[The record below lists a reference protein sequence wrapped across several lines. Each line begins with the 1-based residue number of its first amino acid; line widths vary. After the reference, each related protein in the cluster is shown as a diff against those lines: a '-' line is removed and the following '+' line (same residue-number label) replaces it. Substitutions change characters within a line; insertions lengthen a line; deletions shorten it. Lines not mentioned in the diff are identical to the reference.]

1 MAVTA
6 IWPIRGRLDRAIAY
20 IKDQEKTYN
29 PAWEQGDF
37 PALSSLMQCAMKQAA
52 AQGMGNTI
60 NYVTDGEKT
69 DYQYYVSGIR
79 CDPQSAREAMALTKR
94 RFQKEG
100 GIVLFHGYQSFKP
113 GEVTPEQAHEIGVE
127 LANRLWGD
135 RFEVVIA
142 THLNTGVLHN
152 HFILNS
158 VSCVDGKRFYANKA
172 TYAQMRRVSDD
183 LCRLRGLSVIAQEN
197 GRSQHY
203 GQWIAE
209 QAGAPTW
216 RSAIRADVDRAIAQS
231 MTWNAFLSHLE
242 RQGYGIK
249 TGVKHT
255 AVRPPGKERFVR
267 LRSLGDAYTE
277 EAIRNRILG
286 QRRPVSPPIR
296 PAQPRRVRIQGSF
309 RLYKITW
316 KGLRALY
323 YHYLILLRKARRQ
336 DSPAPFVLREDL
348 RYMQAISRQAQFL
361 HQYAIDT
368 AEQLAVHRADSDG
381 RILLLCRERKQLQNA
396 RRHKGLQ
403 GERKEGIEA
412 RLHAIH
418 GQLKALRAEIRLC
431 DAILI
436 RSVQIKE
443 NLKKAK
449 QQETEVLF
457 HEPDGRS
464 SGTNREYGHQRDR
477 ERR

>member
-1 MAVTA
+1 MATTA

-29 PAWEQGDF
+29 PAWEQGCF
-37 PALSSLMQCAMKQAA
+37 PALSSLMQCAIEQAA
-52 AQGMGNTI
+52 AQGMGNAI
-60 NYVTDGEKT
+60 GYVIDKEKT

-79 CDPQSAREAMALTKR
+79 CDPQSARETMALTKR

-152 HFILNS
+152 HFVLNS

-277 EAIRNRILG
+277 ESIRNRILG
-286 QRRPVSPPIR
+286 QRRPALSMVQS
-296 PAQPRRVRIQGSF
+296 AWSRRVQAQGTF
-309 RLYKITW
+309 RLCKITW

-323 YHYLILLRKARRQ
+323 YHYLMLLRKARRQ
-336 DSPAPFVLREDL
+336 YAPAPFVLREDL
-348 RYMQAISRQAQFL
+348 RYMQDISRQAQFL
-361 HQYAIDT
+361 RQYAIDT
-368 AEQLAVHRADSDG
+368 AEQLAAHRADSDG
-381 RILLLCRERKQLQNA
+381 RILRLCMERKQLHNE
-396 RRHKGLQ
+396 RRRKATQ
-403 GERKEGIEA
+403 PERKQEIEA
-412 RLHAIH
+412 RLNAIH
-418 GQLKALRAEIRLC
+418 ARLKELRTEIRLC

-436 RSVQIKE
+436 RSIQIKE
-443 NLKKAK
+443 NFRKAK
-449 QQETEVLF
+449 QQEKEVLF

-464 SGTNREYGHQRDR
+464 SGTDRKYGHQRNR
-477 ERR
+477 ERC

>member
-1 MAVTA
+1 MATTA

-29 PAWEQGDF
+29 PAWEQGCF
-37 PALSSLMQCAMKQAA
+37 PAISSLMQCAIEQAA
-52 AQGMGNTI
+52 AQGMGNAI
-60 NYVTDGEKT
+60 GYVIDKKKT

-79 CDPQSAREAMALTKR
+79 CDPQSARETMALTKR

-152 HFILNS
+152 HFVLNS

-183 LCRLRGLSVIAQEN
+183 LCRMRGLSVIAQEN

-209 QAGAPTW
+209 RAGAPTW
-216 RSAIRADVDRAIAQS
+216 RSVIRADVDRAIIQS
-231 MTWNAFLSHLE
+231 MTWNAFLSNL
-242 RQGYGIK
+242 RQQGYEIK
-249 TGVKHT
+249 TGLKHT

-277 EAIRNRILG
+277 ESIRNRILG
-286 QRRPVSPPIR
+286 QRRPALSMVQSAR
-296 PAQPRRVRIQGSF
+296 SRRVQAQGTF
-309 RLYKITW
+309 RLCKITW

-323 YHYLILLRKARRQ
+323 YHYLMLLRKARRQ
-336 DSPAPFVLREDL
+336 YAPAPFVLREEL
-348 RYMQAISRQAQFL
+348 RYTQDISRQAQFL
-361 HQYAIDT
+361 RQYAIDT
-368 AEQLAVHRADSDG
+368 AEQLAAHRADSDG
-381 RILLLCRERKQLQNA
+381 RILLLCMERKQLHNE
-396 RRHKGLQ
+396 RRRKGTQ
-403 GERKEGIEA
+403 PERKQEIEA
-412 RLHAIH
+412 RLNAIH
-418 GQLKALRAEIRLC
+418 ARLKELRTEIRLC

-436 RSVQIKE
+436 RSIQIKE
-443 NLKKAK
+443 NLRKAK
-449 QQETEVLF
+449 LQEKEVLF

-464 SGTNREYGHQRDR
+464 SGTDREYGHQRNR

>member
-1 MAVTA
+1 
-6 IWPIRGRLDRAIAY
+6 
-20 IKDQEKTYN
+20 
-29 PAWEQGDF
+29 
-37 PALSSLMQCAMKQAA
+37 
-52 AQGMGNTI
+52 
-60 NYVTDGEKT
+60 
-69 DYQYYVSGIR
+69 
-79 CDPQSAREAMALTKR
+79 
-94 RFQKEG
+94 
-100 GIVLFHGYQSFKP
+100 
-113 GEVTPEQAHEIGVE
+113 
-127 LANRLWGD
+127 
-135 RFEVVIA
+135 
-142 THLNTGVLHN
+142 
-152 HFILNS
+152 
-158 VSCVDGKRFYANKA
+158 
-172 TYAQMRRVSDD
+172 MRRVSDD

-197 GRSQHY
+197 GCSQHY

-286 QRRPVSPPIR
+286 QRRPASSLAR

-309 RLYKITW
+309 RLCKITW

-323 YHYLILLRKARRQ
+323 YHYLMLLRKARRQ
-336 DSPAPFVLREDL
+336 DSPAPFVMREDV

-368 AEQLAVHRADSDG
+368 AEQLAAHRADSDG
-381 RILLLCRERKQLQNA
+381 RILLLCMERKQLQNA
-396 RRHKGLQ
+396 RRRKGLQ
-403 GERKEGIEA
+403 GERKEEIEA

-457 HEPDGRS
+457 HELK
-464 SGTNREYGHQRDR
+464 TEDR
-477 ERR
+477 ANAKQAHHDKVIALQQPHSFSIKDCTSPYSYTFPYCSNNVPCKKSLFCILLTKRRLII

>member
-1 MAVTA
+1 MATTA

-29 PAWEQGDF
+29 PAWEQRGF
-37 PALSSLMQCAMKQAA
+37 PALSSLMQCAIEQAA

-79 CDPQSAREAMALTKR
+79 CDPQSAREAMSLTKR

-231 MTWNAFLSHLE
+231 MTWNAFLSHLK

-277 EAIRNRILG
+277 
-286 QRRPVSPPIR
+286 
-296 PAQPRRVRIQGSF
+296 
-309 RLYKITW
+309 
-316 KGLRALY
+316 
-323 YHYLILLRKARRQ
+323 
-336 DSPAPFVLREDL
+336 
-348 RYMQAISRQAQFL
+348 
-361 HQYAIDT
+361 
-368 AEQLAVHRADSDG
+368 
-381 RILLLCRERKQLQNA
+381 
-396 RRHKGLQ
+396 
-403 GERKEGIEA
+403 
-412 RLHAIH
+412 
-418 GQLKALRAEIRLC
+418 
-431 DAILI
+431 
-436 RSVQIKE
+436 
-443 NLKKAK
+443 
-449 QQETEVLF
+449 
-457 HEPDGRS
+457 
-464 SGTNREYGHQRDR
+464 
-477 ERR
+477 

>member
-1 MAVTA
+1 MATTA

-20 IKDQEKTYN
+20 IKDREKTYN

-172 TYAQMRRVSDD
+172 TYR
-183 LCRLRGLSVIAQEN
+183 C
-197 GRSQHY
+197 
-203 GQWIAE
+203 
-209 QAGAPTW
+209 
-216 RSAIRADVDRAIAQS
+216 
-231 MTWNAFLSHLE
+231 
-242 RQGYGIK
+242 K
-249 TGVKHT
+249 
-255 AVRPPGKERFVR
+255 AVR
-267 LRSLGDAYTE
+267 
-277 EAIRNRILG
+277 
-286 QRRPVSPPIR
+286 
-296 PAQPRRVRIQGSF
+296 
-309 RLYKITW
+309 
-316 KGLRALY
+316 
-323 YHYLILLRKARRQ
+323 
-336 DSPAPFVLREDL
+336 
-348 RYMQAISRQAQFL
+348 
-361 HQYAIDT
+361 
-368 AEQLAVHRADSDG
+368 
-381 RILLLCRERKQLQNA
+381 
-396 RRHKGLQ
+396 
-403 GERKEGIEA
+403 GI
-412 RLHAIH
+412 
-418 GQLKALRAEIRLC
+418 
-431 DAILI
+431 
-436 RSVQIKE
+436 
-443 NLKKAK
+443 
-449 QQETEVLF
+449 
-457 HEPDGRS
+457 
-464 SGTNREYGHQRDR
+464 
-477 ERR
+477 

>member
-1 MAVTA
+1 MATTA

-29 PAWEQGDF
+29 PAWEQRGF
-37 PALSSLMQCAMKQAA
+37 PALSSFMQCAIEQAA

-79 CDPQSAREAMALTKR
+79 CDPQSAREAMSLTKR

-231 MTWNAFLSHLE
+231 MTWNAFLRLPF
-242 RQGYGIK
+242 
-249 TGVKHT
+249 
-255 AVRPPGKERFVR
+255 PPGTAGIWNQNRRKAYGGAPAWEGTLCAPSLPGGRIYGGSHPKPHPGAKASRFAPDAACTAPAGSDTRAVPPHSPGGFGYKGRSACAKSPGRAFGLCTITTLCYCERRGGKIAPRPSFCGRMFATCR
-267 LRSLGDAYTE
+267 LFPGKRNLCSLHAGYFPAS
-277 EAIRNRILG
+277 AI
-286 QRRPVSPPIR
+286 SPPICHRYRGAAGGPPGGFRRAHPAAVHGAQTASKCAAAQGPSRGTKGGNRGTAPCHPR
-296 PAQPRRVRIQGSF
+296 PAESIAG
-309 RLYKITW
+309 
-316 KGLRALY
+316 G
-323 YHYLILLRKARRQ
+323 
-336 DSPAPFVLREDL
+336 
-348 RYMQAISRQAQFL
+348 
-361 HQYAIDT
+361 DT
-368 AEQLAVHRADSDG
+368 PV
-381 RILLLCRERKQLQNA
+381 
-396 RRHKGLQ
+396 RRHPHPIRTDQ
-403 GERKEGIEA
+403 GE
-412 RLHAIH
+412 
-418 GQLKALRAEIRLC
+418 
-431 DAILI
+431 
-436 RSVQIKE
+436 S
-443 NLKKAK
+443 
-449 QQETEVLF
+449 
-457 HEPDGRS
+457 
-464 SGTNREYGHQRDR
+464 
-477 ERR
+477 

>member
-1 MAVTA
+1 MATTA

-20 IKDQEKTYN
+20 IKDREKTYN

-197 GRSQHY
+197 GCSQHY

-231 MTWNAFLSHLE
+231 M
-242 RQGYGIK
+242 
-249 TGVKHT
+249 
-255 AVRPPGKERFVR
+255 
-267 LRSLGDAYTE
+267 
-277 EAIRNRILG
+277 
-286 QRRPVSPPIR
+286 RRP
-296 PAQPRRVRIQGSF
+296 
-309 RLYKITW
+309 L
-316 KGLRALY
+316 
-323 YHYLILLRKARRQ
+323 LIL
-336 DSPAPFVLREDL
+336 
-348 RYMQAISRQAQFL
+348 
-361 HQYAIDT
+361 
-368 AEQLAVHRADSDG
+368 
-381 RILLLCRERKQLQNA
+381 
-396 RRHKGLQ
+396 
-403 GERKEGIEA
+403 
-412 RLHAIH
+412 
-418 GQLKALRAEIRLC
+418 
-431 DAILI
+431 
-436 RSVQIKE
+436 
-443 NLKKAK
+443 
-449 QQETEVLF
+449 
-457 HEPDGRS
+457 
-464 SGTNREYGHQRDR
+464 DR
-477 ERR
+477 M